1 MLDFVTKGLSK
12 ILGNKNDKDLKIIRP
27 YVGKIN
33 TEFEKL
39 SSITDNALRARTQ
52 ELKNIIAEK
61 LSSIDKEMAGIRTK
75 VQEEGLDIHQKE
87 ALFDELDKLEK
98 DRDTALEV
106 VLLEI
111 LPQAFAV
118 VKETARRLKENKQLV
133 VEATLLDKTLAA
145 ESDYVEI
152 QGSDAV
158 WKNEWSAAGVPVVW
172 DMVHYDVQLIG
183 GVVLHEGKIAEM
195 TTGEGKT
202 LVATLPAYLNA
213 LAGRGVHIVTVN
225 DYLAKRDSEWMRPIF
240 AFHGM
245 RVDCIDKYPA
255 HSQQRRNAYNCDI
268 TYGTNN
274 EFGFDYL
281 RDNMSMKPEELVQ
294 RKHHFAMIDEV
305 DSVLIDDA
313 RTPLIISGPVP
324 KGDQHEFYDLKP
336 RIARIV
342 EEQRKMT
349 ANFLTEAK
357 KKIAA
362 GDTKAGG
369 LSLFR
374 AFRGLPKHK
383 PLIKYLGEPGMRTL
397 LQKIEDEYLAENQKR
412 MPEADAPLFF
422 TIDEKTN
429 SIELTDK
436 GIELITGD
444 GEDPHFFILPDI
456 GVELDKIEK
465 SGVAEEDIVQQKDA
479 LIKEYSAKS
488 QRIHS
493 VNQLLKAYTLFEKD
507 TEYVVMNS
515 KVMIVDEQTGRIMDG
530 RRYSDGLHQAIEAKE
545 NVKVEDA
552 TQTYATV
559 TLQNYFRMYHKLS
572 GMTGTAETEAGEF
585 WEIYKLDVVVIPTNR
600 PIARDDR
607 HDLVYK
613 TVREKFN
620 AVIDEIGVMVQQGRP
635 VLVGTTS
642 VEISE
647 VISRM
652 LKMRNINHNVL
663 NAKQHKKEADIVAEA
678 GKSGTVTIATNMA
691 GRGTDIKL
699 SPESKA
705 AGGLAIIGTERHE
718 SRRVDRQL
726 RGRAGR
732 QGDVGSSQFF
742 VSLEDNL
749 MRLFMPERIARLMDK
764 IGLREGEVIQ
774 HSMITSS
781 IERAQK
787 KVEENNFAIR
797 KRLLEY
803 DDVMNQ
809 QREVVYKRR
818 RNALYGER
826 LELDIM
832 NILYDV
838 CDDFAENVKAT
849 KDVEQLQLSTI
860 GAFGYSS
867 KLTEQEVAKD
877 TVQTITDKLFDEAMD
892 FYNKKN
898 DKIVKAVLPVMKDVH
913 ANKGATIENVSMPFV
928 SDSKQ
933 IRISA
938 NLNDIIST
946 NGQALLGALQKS
958 VSLAIVDQGWTSHL
972 REMDDLKQA
981 VHNASYEQKDPLLIY
996 KFEGFKLFKTFVG
1009 EINHEV
1015 ISFLMKATLPE
1026 NDPAQIQEAREAQQ
1040 RKLSENK
1047 NEAHSLLN
1055 GGGQPDTNTQTE
1067 KQVIQPMKSTKMHGR
1082 NDRVSVQ
1089 YIDGSL
1095 KKDVKFKTVEQDVLE
1110 NKCVLV
1116 EDEA

>member
-1 MLDFVTKGLSK
+1 
-12 ILGNKNDKDLKIIRP
+12 
-27 YVGKIN
+27 
-33 TEFEKL
+33 
-39 SSITDNALRARTQ
+39 
-52 ELKNIIAEK
+52 
-61 LSSIDKEMAGIRTK
+61 
-75 VQEEGLDIHQKE
+75 
-87 ALFDELDKLEK
+87 
-98 DRDTALEV
+98 
-106 VLLEI
+106 
-111 LPQAFAV
+111 
-118 VKETARRLKENKQLV
+118 
-133 VEATLLDKTLAA
+133 
-145 ESDYVEI
+145 
-152 QGSDAV
+152 
-158 WKNEWSAAGVPVVW
+158 
-172 DMVHYDVQLIG
+172 
-183 GVVLHEGKIAEM
+183 
-195 TTGEGKT
+195 
-202 LVATLPAYLNA
+202 
-213 LAGRGVHIVTVN
+213 
-225 DYLAKRDSEWMRPIF
+225 
-240 AFHGM
+240 
-245 RVDCIDKYPA
+245 
-255 HSQQRRNAYNCDI
+255 
-268 TYGTNN
+268 
-274 EFGFDYL
+274 
-281 RDNMSMKPEELVQ
+281 
-294 RKHHFAMIDEV
+294 
-305 DSVLIDDA
+305 
-313 RTPLIISGPVP
+313 
-324 KGDQHEFYDLKP
+324 
-336 RIARIV
+336 
-342 EEQRKMT
+342 
-349 ANFLTEAK
+349 
-357 KKIAA
+357 
-362 GDTKAGG
+362 
-369 LSLFR
+369 
-374 AFRGLPKHK
+374 
-383 PLIKYLGEPGMRTL
+383 
-397 LQKIEDEYLAENQKR
+397 
-412 MPEADAPLFF
+412 
-422 TIDEKTN
+422 
-429 SIELTDK
+429 
-436 GIELITGD
+436 
-444 GEDPHFFILPDI
+444 
-456 GVELDKIEK
+456 
-465 SGVAEEDIVQQKDA
+465 
-479 LIKEYSAKS
+479 
-488 QRIHS
+488 
-493 VNQLLKAYTLFEKD
+493 
-507 TEYVVMNS
+507 
-515 KVMIVDEQTGRIMDG
+515 
-530 RRYSDGLHQAIEAKE
+530 
-545 NVKVEDA
+545 
-552 TQTYATV
+552 
-559 TLQNYFRMYHKLS
+559 
-572 GMTGTAETEAGEF
+572 
-585 WEIYKLDVVVIPTNR
+585 
-600 PIARDDR
+600 
-607 HDLVYK
+607 
-613 TVREKFN
+613 
-620 AVIDEIGVMVQQGRP
+620 MVQQGRP

-699 SPESKA
+699 TPEAKA

-849 KDVEQLQLSTI
+849 KDIEQLQLSTI

-867 KLTEQEVAKD
+867 KLTEQDVAKD
-877 TVQTITDKLFDEAMD
+877 TVQTITDKLFDEAIEYYD
-892 FYNKKN
+892 KKN
-898 DKIVKAVLPVMKDVH
+898 EKIVKAVLPVMKDVY

-938 NLNDIIST
+938 NLNDVIST
-946 NGQALLGALQKS
+946 NGKALLSALQKS

-996 KFEGFKLFKTFVG
+996 KFEGFELFKTFVS
-1009 EINHEV
+1009 EINHEA
-1015 ISFLMKATLPE
+1015 ISFLMKASLPE

-1047 NEAHSLLN
+1047 NEAHSLLD
-1055 GGGQPDTNTQTE
+1055 GGGQPDTDTQTE
-1067 KQVIQPMKSTKMHGR
+1067 KQVVQPMKSTKIHGR

-1089 YIDGSL
+1089 YMDGSL
-1095 KKDVKFKTVEQDVLE
+1095 KKDVKFKTVEQDVLD

>member
-39 SSITDNALRARTQ
+39 SSITDNALRKRTQ
-52 ELKNIIAEK
+52 ELKDIIAEK
-61 LSSIDKEMAGIRTK
+61 LSSIDSQMDEIRNK
-75 VQEEGLDIHQKE
+75 VQVEGIDIHQKE

-98 DRDTALEV
+98 DRDTELEV

-158 WKNEWSAAGVPVVW
+158 WKNEWTAAGVPVVW

-245 RVDCIDKYPA
+245 KVDCIDKYPA
-255 HSQQRRNAYNCDI
+255 HSQKRRDAYNCDI

-362 GDTKAGG
+362 GDTKEGG

-397 LQKIEDEYLAENQKR
+397 LQKTEDEYLAENQKR

-456 GVELDKIEK
+456 GVELDAIEK
-465 SGVAEEDIVQQKDA
+465 SGAADEDIVKQKDA

-493 VNQLLKAYTLFEKD
+493 INQLLKAYTLFEKD

-607 HDLVYK
+607 QDLVYK

-699 SPESKA
+699 TPEAKA

-849 KDVEQLQLSTI
+849 KDIEQLQLSTI

-867 KLTEQEVAKD
+867 KLTEQDVAKD
-877 TVQTITDKLFDEAMD
+877 TVQTITDKLFDEAIEYYD
-892 FYNKKN
+892 NKN
-898 DKIVKAVLPVMKDVH
+898 EKIVKAVLPVMKDVY

-938 NLNDIIST
+938 NLNDVIAT
-946 NGQALLGALQKS
+946 NGKALLSALQKS

-996 KFEGFKLFKTFVG
+996 KFEGFELFKTFVS
-1009 EINHEV
+1009 EINHEA
-1015 ISFLMKATLPE
+1015 ISFLMKASLPE

-1047 NEAHSLLN
+1047 NEAHSLLD
-1055 GGGQPDTNTQTE
+1055 GGGQPDTDTQTE
-1067 KQVIQPMKSTKMHGR
+1067 RQVVQPMKSTKIHGR

-1089 YIDGSL
+1089 YMDGSL
-1095 KKDVKFKTVEQDVLE
+1095 KKDVKFKTVEQDVLD
-1110 NKCVLV
+1110 NKCILV